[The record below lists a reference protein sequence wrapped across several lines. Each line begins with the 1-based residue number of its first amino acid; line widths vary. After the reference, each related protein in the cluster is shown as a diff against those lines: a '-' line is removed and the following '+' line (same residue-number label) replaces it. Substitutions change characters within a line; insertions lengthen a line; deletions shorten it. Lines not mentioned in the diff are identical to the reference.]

1 MDAGLAEGI
10 PFLATEYVTAE
21 SLDVAMHLGIPCGG
35 WCPRGRIAEDGP
47 IADRYPLI
55 ETGSGFYGKRTKI
68 NVAKSD
74 ATLILT
80 AHEGVAVSYGTQ
92 LTRAAALRLQ
102 KSTFVIRLPI
112 QHRSEPG
119 TAKVLGWIDDHNIKI
134 LNVAGPRESESPGI
148 YDLSFAFI
156 LTILTQLL
164 GDNFNCLTS
173 S

>member
-1 MDAGLAEGI
+1 MLRCIWVFHAVAGVPADGLRK
-10 PFLATEYVTAE
+10 TA
-21 SLDVAMHLGIPCGG
+21 
-35 WCPRGRIAEDGP
+35 P
-47 IADRYPLI
+47 IADRYTLI
-55 ETGSGFYGKRTKI
+55 ETGSRFYGKRTKI
-68 NVAKSD
+68 NLAKSD

-80 AHEGVAVSYGTQ
+80 DHEGVAASHGTQ
-92 LTRAAALRLQ
+92 LTKAAALHLQ

-112 QHRSEPG
+112 QHISEPG